1 MQKVGIYIFINQ
13 LKLKMKKLFIAVV
26 SIFLVFN
33 INVKADEG
41 MWLLSLVQQLNIEKM
56 NEMGCE
62 LTAEEIYS
70 VNNTSLK
77 DAIVIFGGGC
87 TGELISDKGLV
98 LTNHHCGYGA
108 IQQHSTPEQNYLD
121 DGFWAMTMEEEIPT
135 PGLAITFLIRIEDV
149 TDQINEVFTDDMN
162 ELERQD
168 TAYATGKIIAEKAT
182 EDTHYDARV
191 QSFYGGNKYYLLIY
205 EKFTDIR
212 MVGAPPS
219 SIGKFGADTDNW
231 MWPRHTGDFSMF
243 RIYADKD
250 NKPAEY
256 SEDNVP
262 YKPKHHLPVSLKGV
276 EKNDFAMILGY
287 PGGTDRYMTSWE
299 VENTINVENANRIYV
314 RGIRQELLLEDML
327 ADEAVQIKYASK
339 YSGSSNYWKNS
350 IGMNKALKRLKIVDK
365 KKLEEEAFTK
375 WVNENTGRK
384 EKYGEALNLIKTS
397 VEGKKEASHVTQYII
412 ESLYRGTELI
422 SIAYSISRYEADLA
436 SDSTEDVEKAISE
449 IKEKA
454 RKFYKNY
461 NAPTDQKVAK
471 AMFKIFSKNVEK
483 KHQPEI
489 FNTIESKY
497 KNDFGKYIDDL
508 YAKSIITDS
517 VKLFAFLEKPS
528 AKKLAKD
535 PAIIASKSII
545 DKYYELFNEIEP
557 LYADFDKGHRL
568 FVGGIMEMNDGKPM
582 YPDAN
587 FTMRLTYGEILD
599 YYPMDA
605 VHYDYITTLKGVMEK
620 EDPDNWE
627 FVVPEKLKELYLNK
641 DFGQY
646 ALPTG
651 EMPVAFL
658 STNDITGGNSGS
670 PVINGKGEII
680 GTAFDG
686 NWEAMSGDIV
696 FEPELQRTISVDI
709 RYTLFII
716 DKYAGAKRLIEEMTI
731 VK

>member
-1 MQKVGIYIFINQ
+1 
-13 LKLKMKKLFIAVV
+13 MKKLLMAAI
-26 SIFLVFN
+26 SILLVFN
-33 INVKADEG
+33 LNVKADEG
-41 MWLLSLVQQLNIEKM
+41 MWLLSLIQQLNIEKM

-108 IQQHSTPEQNYLD
+108 IQQHSTPEHNYLD
-121 DGFWAMTMEEEIPT
+121 DGFWAMSMEEEIPT
-135 PGLAITFLIRIEDV
+135 PGLAVTFLVRIEDV
-149 TDQINEVFTDDMN
+149 TDQINEVFTDEMN

-168 TAYATGKIIAEKAT
+168 TAYTTGKIIAEKAT

-191 QSFYGGNKYYLLIY
+191 QSFYGGNKYYLLVY

-243 RIYADKD
+243 RIYANKE

-299 VENTINVENANRIYV
+299 VENTINLENANRIYI
-314 RGIRQELLLEDML
+314 RGIRQEILLEDML
-327 ADEAVQIKYASK
+327 ADEAIQIKYASK

-365 KKLEEEAFTK
+365 KKQEEEAFTK

-412 ESLYRGTELI
+412 ESLFRGTELI
-422 SIAYSISRYEADLA
+422 NIAYNMSMFQGDLA
-436 SDSTEDVEKAISE
+436 SENSEELETTIIE

-454 RKFYKNY
+454 RDFYKNY

-471 AMFKIFSKNVEK
+471 AMFKIFAENVDK
-483 KHQPEI
+483 KYQPTI

-508 YAKSIITDS
+508 FAKSILTDT
-517 VKLFAFLEKPS
+517 VKLWAFLEKPS
-528 AKKLAKD
+528 VKKLAKD
-535 PAIIASKSII
+535 PAIIASSSII
-545 DKYYELFNEIEP
+545 GKYRELYNEIEP
-557 LYADFDKGHRL
+557 LYADYDKGHRL
-568 FVGGIMEMNDGKPM
+568 YVGGIMEMNEGKPM

-627 FVVPEKLKELYLNK
+627 FVVPEKLKELYNNK

-646 ALPTG
+646 ALPNG

-670 PVINGKGEII
+670 PVINGKGELI

-696 FEPELQRTISVDI
+696 FEPELQRTISVDV

-716 DKYAGAKRLIEEMTI
+716 DKFAGAKRLIEEMTI